1 MSNLKLVTTS
11 ELKRATRSRP
21 YTSYYFKRDQMR
33 PLRVSRSTSVAA
45 ALCAIIRRIADG
57 EPIRVAEIVNSN
69 GKVVKTVLVHYRKIE
84 IK

>member
-1 MSNLKLVTTS
+1 
-11 ELKRATRSRP
+11 
-21 YTSYYFKRDQMR
+21 MR